1 MMRRFGVTVML
12 MVSAATAEA
21 GNLYGALIV
30 AEDGTFLGT
39 CSGAYGMD
47 SIANDYGLHGSKYAS
62 QSMYNPYGQY
72 GSPYAT
78 YSPFNRYGR
87 PAYLLSN
94 DPQLAAL
101 FTSPTYRP
109 TPAIVS
115 AIRSSGAGHVTVST
129 TDPRAVD
136 PNVLRVACRN
146 P

>member
-1 MMRRFGVTVML
+1 MMKRFTVALLL
-12 MVSAATAEA
+12 MVSAAGAEA
-21 GNLYGALIV
+21 GSLFGALVV

-39 CSGAYGMD
+39 CGGAYGVD
-47 SIANDYGLHGSKYAS
+47 SIASDYGLHGSKYGV
-62 QSMYNPYGQY
+62 QSMFNPYGQY
-72 GSPYAT
+72 GSPYAP

-94 DPQLAAL
+94 DPKLVAL
-101 FTSPTYRP
+101 FTSPAYRP

-129 TDPRAVD
+129 TDPKAID
-136 PNVLRVACRN
+136 PSALRVACRN